1 MNTELGPSALAPF
14 SIPETRLRELAL
26 EVLAHART
34 LGASD
39 CVCEASESTG
49 LSITTRKMQVET
61 IENTRDKG
69 LGITVYLDKRR
80 GHSSTSDFSL
90 AAIRQAVQAA
100 YDIARYTAVDEAAG
114 LPDAD
119 ELESSPVDLDLFH
132 PWNLDTE
139 QAIALA
145 QRAESAAFAVSKQI
159 VNSEGANVHTGC
171 DQFVL
176 ANSRGFL
183 GGYPQSR
190 HSLSVS
196 PIARG
201 RGGMQRDDWYSST
214 RLAGDLAQPEALGRY
229 AAQRALARLAARK
242 LATRQ
247 CPVLFEAPVACG
259 LLGNFVQ
266 AASGGALYRKASFL
280 VDSLGKKIFADHI
293 TIRDDPHI
301 ARAMG
306 SGPFDEEGVRGTAR
320 DVIASGVL
328 QGYFLS
334 CYSARKLGMKTT
346 GNAGG
351 SHNLTLRSALT
362 RPGDGFEQMLR
373 KLGTGL
379 LVTELIG
386 MGIDYVNGDYSRGAS
401 GFWVE
406 NGAIAYPVE
415 EITVA
420 GNLRDIFAGI
430 VAIGADT
437 IYRGSKNTGSVLI
450 ESLTVGGS

>member
-1 MNTELGPSALAPF
+1 MPSPF
-14 SIPETRLRELAL
+14 AISDDRLRELAL
-26 EVLAHART
+26 DVLAHART

-49 LSITTRKMQVET
+49 LSVTTRKGKVET

-69 LGITVYLDKRR
+69 LGITIYLGKRR
-80 GHSSTSDFSL
+80 GNSSTSDFSPP
-90 AAIRQAVQAA
+90 AIRQAVQAA
-100 YDIARYTAVDEAAG
+100 YDIARYTALDEAAG
-114 LPDAD
+114 LPDED
-119 ELESSPVDLDLFH
+119 ELERNPVDLDLFH
-132 PWNLDTE
+132 PWDVDADA
-139 QAIALA
+139 AIAIA
-145 QRAESAAFAVSKQI
+145 QRAEAAAFEVSRQI
-159 VNSEGANVHTGC
+159 ANSEGANVHTGS

-183 GGYPQSR
+183 AGYPQSR
-190 HSLSVS
+190 HSVSVA

-201 RGGMQRDDWYSST
+201 RGGMQRDDWYSSARVAT
-214 RLAGDLAQPEALGRY
+214 ELAAPEQIGQY
-229 AAQRALARLAARK
+229 AARRALARLGARK

-247 CPVLFEAPVACG
+247 CPVLMEAPVACG

-266 AASGGALYRKASFL
+266 ASSGGALYRKASFL
-280 VDSLGKKIFADHI
+280 VDSLGKQIFPAHVSV
-293 TIRDDPHI
+293 REDPFV

-306 SGPFDEEGVRGTAR
+306 SGPFDEEGVRGSAR
-320 DVIASGVL
+320 DVVAAGVL

-334 CYSARKLGMKTT
+334 CYSARKLGLKST

-351 SHNLTLRSALT
+351 SHNLTLVSSNT
-362 RPGDGFEQMLR
+362 DPGDDFTAMLR

-406 NGAIAYPVE
+406 NGSIVYPVE
-415 EITVA
+415 EITIA
-420 GNLRDIFAGI
+420 GNLRDMFLRIA
-430 VAIGADT
+430 AIGADT
-437 IYRGSKNTGSVLI
+437 IVRGSKSTGSVLI
-450 ESLTVGGS
+450 EGMTVGGS